1 MKLFRLIPFSAGIAS
16 IVSLAALLNTH
27 AADTHG
33 DSKAHNGHGE
43 HGNHELLPADVQKE
57 HETLEPRRFLS
68 TEQEWASQFKEA
80 QRLERAGKDEQV
92 ESILYALKSPPYP
105 EKLKKDIYPH
115 LIKFYEKRKMR
126 VKLIEI
132 YEEFAERYP
141 NDHEL
146 PVVYFKLGNLYREF
160 GAFTRAQDRYYK
172 VLSTTIRGVRT
183 EEEKQEFRQTSLK
196 AQIEVADLF
205 LELGNYERAAQFF
218 DRLLRLEDLDPS
230 GSTTNRA
237 KAEFKRAFATYYSVK
252 DLKGDDIL
260 KRNEG
265 FAQVIRYLLHAGP
278 DAVPFYDAYP
288 ENVHAPESHFL
299 LASMYRLL
307 GTQADKDKAHDQ
319 VLLLLEKANKGVR
332 AKTAKVTD
340 FDDKETEYK
349 WNEQDLVWEDDL
361 GDPASVDALME
372 IRKQIDQWVHWQK
385 KAGNFLAN
393 ELFEEG
399 DTNKAVGIYQ
409 RMILLDPT
417 PLWQAPIVYQ
427 LGLCFERIGGNSY
440 NPKAIEAYEI
450 ITNNDKNPAS
460 WNNWT
465 NKVKSKLDNKGE
477 DIDNNLEEVLQG
489 QEQFIYR
496 MAQWRLKNLRWNLS
510 AESEVKR
517 LEN

>member
-1 MKLFRLIPFSAGIAS
+1 MKLFKQIPFSAGIAS
-16 IVSLAALLNTH
+16 VVSLAALLNTH

-33 DSKAHNGHGE
+33 GSKAHGE
-43 HGNHELLPADVQKE
+43 HGNHEVLPAEVQDE
-57 HETLEPRRFLS
+57 HNALEPRRFLS
-68 TEQEWASQFKEA
+68 IEQKWTSQFKEA
-80 QRLERAGKDEQV
+80 QRLERIGKDEQV
-92 ESILYALKSPPYP
+92 ENILYALKSPPYP
-105 EKLKKDIYPH
+105 ENLKKDIYPY
-115 LIKFYEKRKMR
+115 LIDFYKERKMR

-132 YEEFAERYP
+132 YEEFAEHYP

-146 PVVYFKLGNLYREF
+146 PEVYFRLGQLYREF
-160 GAFTRAQDRYYK
+160 GAFSRAQDRYYK

-183 EEEKQEFRQTSLK
+183 EDEKQEFRQTSLR

-252 DLKGDDIL
+252 DLAGDDL
-260 KRNEG
+260 PKRNEG
-265 FAQVIRYLLHAGP
+265 FAQVVRYLLHSGP
-278 DAVPFYDAYP
+278 EVVPYYDAYP

-299 LASMYRLL
+299 LASIYRLL
-307 GTQADKDKAHDQ
+307 GTQETKDKAHDQ
-319 VLLLLEKANKGVR
+319 VLQLLEKANKGVR
-332 AKTAKVTD
+332 AKTVKVTD
-340 FDDKETEYK
+340 FDDKVTTYK
-349 WNEQDLVWEDDL
+349 WNEQDSVWQDDL
-361 GDPASVDALME
+361 GDPASIDALME

-385 KAGNFLAN
+385 KAGNYLAN

-399 DTNKAVGIYQ
+399 ETNKAVGIYQ
-409 RMILLDPT
+409 KMILLDPSPT
-417 PLWQAPIVYQ
+417 WQAPIVYQ

-450 ITNNDKNPAS
+450 ITNNDKNPES
-460 WNNWT
+460 WDSWT
-465 NKVKSKLDNKGE
+465 NKVKGTLDNQSE
-477 DIDNNLEEVLQG
+477 EIDTNLTEVLQG

-496 MAQWRLKNLRWNLS
+496 MAQWRLKNLRWNLA